1 MTEVN
6 RAMSMAE
13 NGQTSQ
19 ALSLASTLVKVHP
32 DFVPALKLQGALL
45 ERVGRASEAEQAYVK
60 ALKVA
65 PRDPGLLFK
74 LASFRLAAGDNDQAV
89 TFLLRYLIVRPKD
102 GDALFYLAQA
112 YHLKGQ
118 DGMALKTIRECVKI
132 NPDQAQV
139 LQVYGELLSSSGES
153 QQGLEWLLKAK
164 QIDPTLE
171 RLDFDVGLAYYY
183 NMDFPKAAFYSAR
196 AVEKDPKNAEALKL
210 LASAQE
216 QLAQWKQSQSA
227 FERALAI
234 KGNDLDVLLGI
245 AHCEL
250 ELRDFQR
257 AIETSRKVLQLDP
270 SRSVVHYYL
279 SRALAGTGKTEEAQA
294 ESELYRKMQQMS
306 IVLPALGAE
315 GGEEVWNRARTL
327 LRENREDEALRHFQE
342 NSKGT
347 LETRGDSCVLVG
359 SLYLSMGDEKDG
371 LRLLHRAL
379 EIEPTV
385 RGAHTYLAEDALQN
399 RDLTTAEK
407 EFEAELANDPNYLP
421 ALAGLGEER
430 YIQGRWTEAA
440 DFLTK
445 SRTMTPRLLYMLC
458 DSYFHRGKTRDAEL
472 TAQVLAAYAQHEPL
486 VMDNL
491 VDLLKR
497 NGDPALALQLSGNPT
512 H

>member
-1 MTEVN
+1 
-6 RAMSMAE
+6 
-13 NGQTSQ
+13 
-19 ALSLASTLVKVHP
+19 
-32 DFVPALKLQGALL
+32 
-45 ERVGRASEAEQAYVK
+45 
-60 ALKVA
+60 
-65 PRDPGLLFK
+65 
-74 LASFRLAAGDNDQAV
+74 LAAGDNDEAV
-89 TFLLRYLIVRPKD
+89 TFLLRYLRVRPKD
-102 GDALFYLAQA
+102 WEALFYLAQA

-118 DGMALKTIRECVKI
+118 DDLALKAIRESVKI
-132 NPDQAQV
+132 NPNQAQV
-139 LQVYGELLSSSGES
+139 LQVYGELLSRSGES

-171 RLDFDVGLAYYY
+171 RLDFDIGFACYYD
-183 NMDFPKAAFYSAR
+183 MDFAKAALYSAR
-196 AVEKDPKNAEALKL
+196 AVEKEPKNVEALRL

-216 QLAQWKQSQSA
+216 RLAQWQQSHSA
-227 FERALAI
+227 FERALTI
-234 KGNDLDVLLGI
+234 KENDLDSLLGI

-270 SRSVVHYYL
+270 SRSVAHYYL
-279 SRALAGTGKTEEAQA
+279 SRALTGIGKTEEAHT

-315 GGEEVWNRARTL
+315 GGEEVWNRAREL
-327 LRENREDEALRHFQE
+327 LRENREDEALRQFQE

-347 LETRGDSCVLVG
+347 VETRGDSCVLVG

-399 RDLTTAEK
+399 SDLNTAEK

-421 ALAGLGEER
+421 AMAGLGEER
-430 YIQGRWTEAA
+430 YVQGRWTDAA
-440 DFLTK
+440 DLLMK
-445 SRTMTPRLLYMLC
+445 SRTRSPRLLYMLC
-458 DSYFHRGKTRDAEL
+458 DSYFHLGKIRDAEL
-472 TAQVLAAYAQHEPL
+472 TAQVLAAYARNEPE
-486 VMDNL
+486 VMDDL

-497 NGDPALALQLSGNPT
+497 NGEPALALQLSGNPL